1 MSRSL
6 GASGEPLPF
15 TSFFMETGGLREDVQ
30 GSRPTRSD
38 ELAEV
43 AKAGETDALA
53 LAVSLEQAT
62 NGTSLVLLL
71 RFGETTMLFPGDAQW
86 GTWDRIL
93 HDPESEEL
101 LRTVNLYKVGHHGSH
116 NATPASFVSKYLK
129 DADASIVPVA
139 PTGIESWDEIPR
151 IPLLE
156 ELAKKSAMVLNSDD
170 LREAAR
176 AGVRPRPTRTSPRR
190 RTAYGRSSAFPS

>member
-1 MSRSL
+1 M
-6 GASGEPLPF
+6 
-15 TSFFMETGGLREDVQ
+15 
-30 GSRPTRSD
+30 
-38 ELAEV
+38 

-116 NATPASFVSKYLK
+116 NATPVSFVSNYLK
-129 DADASIVPVA
+129 DADASIVSVA
-139 PTGIESWDEIPR
+139 PTGIDSWDEIPR

-156 ELAKKSAMVLNSDD
+156 ELGKKSAMVLNSDD

-176 AGVRPRPTRTSPRR
+176 AGNPPPADKIVTEAADGLWTELRLPVRGQTTCSAGRIERRPPYISI
-190 RTAYGRSSAFPS
+190 GLVSWK

>member
-1 MSRSL
+1 M
-6 GASGEPLPF
+6 
-15 TSFFMETGGLREDVQ
+15 
-30 GSRPTRSD
+30 
-38 ELAEV
+38 

-116 NATPASFVSKYLK
+116 NATPVSFVSKYLN
-129 DADASIVPVA
+129 DADASIVLRGADRDRELGRDPTDPA
-139 PTGIESWDEIPR
+139 PGGAWQEERDGPQLRRPPR
-151 IPLLE
+151 
-156 ELAKKSAMVLNSDD
+156 
-170 LREAAR
+170 
-176 AGVRPRPTRTSPRR
+176 GGPRR
-190 RTAYGRSSAFPS
+190 GSAPGRQERHRGRGRPMDGASPSRRQVAKGTRRSR